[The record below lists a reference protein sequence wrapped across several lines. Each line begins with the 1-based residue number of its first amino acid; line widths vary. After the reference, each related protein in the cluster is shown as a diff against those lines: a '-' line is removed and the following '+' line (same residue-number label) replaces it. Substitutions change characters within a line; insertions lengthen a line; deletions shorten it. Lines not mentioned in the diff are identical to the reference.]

1 LTKAGFADTSVAL
14 YNFVYKPG
22 TFEEYWEDY
31 MYSTANSI
39 RSKIESHGKEIMDKI
54 KKDAKKNA
62 SKYEERGKLKFPW
75 TILIAAGFNH

>member
-1 LTKAGFADTSVAL
+1 L

-31 MYSTANSI
+31 MHSTANSI
-39 RSKIESHGKEIMDKI
+39 RSKIESHGKEIMEKI

-62 SKYEERGKLKFPW
+62 SKYEEGGKLVFPW
-75 TILIAAGFNH
+75 IVLIASGFNH